1 MTVQDVLN
9 RKGYHVISIS
19 PDETVLDAAQRMSEA
34 RIGSVVVFE
43 PDRGVLGIFTE
54 RDILCRV
61 VGENRPPATTHV
73 SDVMTTPVTCCKPD
87 TTLQECKE
95 VMSGK
100 RLRHL
105 PVVDGESLVGI
116 ISTGDLMAQEVEL
129 QQSALEHLHAYLN
142 NWS

>member
-9 RKGYHVISIS
+9 RKGYHVIAIS
-19 PDETVLDAAQRMSEA
+19 PDETVLQAAHRMNEA

-43 PDRGVLGIFTE
+43 ADKGVLGIFTE
-54 RDILCRV
+54 RDVLCRI
-61 VGENRPPATTHV
+61 VGEGRSAADTPV
-73 SDVMTTPVTCCKPD
+73 SVVMTTPVTCCKPE

-105 PVVDGESLVGI
+105 PVVDGGTLVGI
-116 ISTGDLMAQEVEL
+116 ISTGDLMAHEVEL
-129 QQSALEHLHAYLN
+129 QQSTIEQLHEYLHGRT
-142 NWS
+142 